1 MQKSDL
7 YNDIE
12 KAKGYDER
20 TVLKL
25 IKQFEP
31 LIKHYAY
38 MLNDED
44 SFYELQIALLE
55 IIYHFP
61 TEKIKIKN
69 EAVLISYIKKS
80 IYHRY
85 INLSIKQKQY
95 SKTIFL
101 EDISLKDQ
109 YYMNGKN
116 NIEDQYIE
124 LLEKDLLSIL
134 TVKEYDI
141 LKKIYIFQF
150 SITEVSKL
158 LGITRQ
164 AVSQSRKRALEKL
177 KDIY

>member
-12 KAKGYDER
+12 KAKEYDEQ

-44 SFYELQIALLE
+44 SFYELQIAFLE
-55 IIYHFP
+55 IIYRFP
-61 TEKIKIKN
+61 TEKIKN
-69 EAVLISYIKKS
+69 EAILISYIKKS
-80 IYHRY
+80 IYHKY
-85 INLSIKQKQY
+85 INLSVKQKQY
-95 SKTIFL
+95 SKTILL
-101 EDISLKDQ
+101 EDISLKEQ
-109 YYMNGKN
+109 YYINGKS

-134 TVKEYDI
+134 TVKECEI

-150 SITEVSKL
+150 SVTEVSKL

-164 AVSQSRKRALEKL
+164 AVSQMKKRALEKL